1 MITNR
6 EKSYAS
12 HWSMTLMVEFMVHKK
27 LMTTPEGEGRNES
40 RRRDNIMDSNK
51 QKKKKLFYLC
61 MKLSTRICTY
71 FLQIS
76 VVLITTF

>member
-12 HWSMTLMVEFMVHKK
+12 HWSMTLMIEFMVHEK

-51 QKKKKLFYLC
+51 QKKKNYF
-61 MKLSTRICTY
+61 IC
-71 FLQIS
+71 
-76 VVLITTF
+76 V